1 MLIGRTA
8 RRLGLPLRRG
18 GRGSGRARPFSP
30 SSIEGFVDDA
40 SYRPLCGGY
49 GLPADLRAVARAPWD
64 PRLHLPLTAPSY
76 AGILLLGLGLAH
88 VRRQPRA
95 PPAGFRAWPVG
106 YGKFRF
112 LRAAALPSP
121 VPPPPVLGHRRAAG
135 GGFGLLRAGTRSAF
149 PSRAAG
155 PFSCNLL
162 PPVLGQP
169 RRS

>member
-1 MLIGRTA
+1 MIGRTA

-121 VPPPPVLGHRRAAG
+121 VPPPPVLGHPRTPCKG
-135 GGFGLLRAGTRSAF
+135 RSALAVRV
-149 PSRAAG
+149 RADVSQDG
-155 PFSCNLL
+155 GVPYSSLHR
-162 PPVLGQP
+162 G
-169 RRS
+169 